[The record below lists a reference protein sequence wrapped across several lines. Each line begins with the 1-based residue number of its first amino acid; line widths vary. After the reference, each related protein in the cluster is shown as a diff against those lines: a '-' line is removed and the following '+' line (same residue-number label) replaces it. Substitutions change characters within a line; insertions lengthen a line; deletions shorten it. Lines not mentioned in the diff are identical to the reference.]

1 MVLLSIPK
9 QAQIAIV
16 SLDKK
21 AEMELNNG
29 PIHLSRDVSDPQ
41 L

>member
-1 MVLLSIPK
+1 MVLRSIPK

-16 SLDKK
+16 SLDRR
-21 AEMELNNG
+21 AEMEHNIG
-29 PIHLSRDVSDPQ
+29 PIHLLRDVSDPQ